1 MKLSP
6 IEKISVVIPAYN
18 AAWSIG
24 DTLRSVLH
32 QSHSPEE
39 IIIVDDGSTDA
50 LQPVVAAVAGQDRRV
65 RILSQPNSGLAAA
78 RNAGIRAAATPFVA
92 LIDSDDLWHS
102 RFLESVGT
110 ALAAT
115 PAAPF
120 AYSYSIRIDG
130 ANQVLPNALWPRA
143 PRHDFAGLL
152 TLNSVGSGSAAIFRR
167 DLLLAK
173 GGFDETLRQRDS
185 EGAEDWKMVLTLA
198 HVAPPVL
205 VPEYLVAYRL
215 MARSMSQSNPEKQWR
230 AISTV
235 LNDVRSELRVA
246 PDDARNARTMMTGW
260 LASAFL
266 RKGSLGRLAS
276 LLAQA
281 YLLNPLWFRSP
292 DLRMLHA
299 MKLRS
304 TLYALSAKVRSNRV
318 DLGDRP
324 GFEFLHDS

>member
-1 MKLSP
+1 MKQATA
-6 IEKISVVIPAYN
+6 EKISVVIPAYN

-24 DTLRSVLH
+24 ETLQSVLH

-50 LQPVVAAVAGQDRRV
+50 LQPAVAAVAQQDRRV
-65 RILSQPNSGLAAA
+65 HLLRQANSGLAAA
-78 RNAGIRAAATPFVA
+78 RNAGIRAAASPFVA

-110 ALAAT
+110 ALAAA
-115 PAAPF
+115 PVAPF

-130 ANQVLPNALWPRA
+130 ANQVLPNAHWPRA
-143 PRHDFAGLL
+143 PRHDFTGLL

-173 GGFDETLRQRDS
+173 GGFDETLRQRES

-198 HVAPPVL
+198 HLAPPVL

-235 LNDVRSELRVA
+235 LNDVRSELPVA

-266 RKGSLGRLAS
+266 RKGNLSLLAC

-281 YLLNPLWFRSP
+281 YILNPLWFRSA

-304 TLYALSAKVRSNRV
+304 MMHTFRARMQSSHIKLR
-318 DLGDRP
+318 DLP
-324 GFEFLHDS
+324 GFEFLHDR